1 MKVLSDTG
9 DQTDSRDTFQII
21 IKVDDDIQTEKTEE
35 TASTFASSSSDNLP
49 EGDGEPQKQ
58 IHESI
63 SSIQQLFGNCKFTTC
78 DIFLKG
84 KLREINILD
93 GYFYFYTLQ
102 SLKHTKQLIAHAEKV
117 VQFIDSLK
125 IQVNNVSEVLH
136 LMAISKELIKD
147 SKKKKEIIDE
157 LIKNY
162 DHNLK
167 SIRNILEGIKAHK
180 ESISKAKDLL
190 PVNVT
195 EIKRIQ
201 KEFEK
206 WDREAKVYFSY
217 VKGFFVCFGIL
228 IFFEMMDFLGSFYLN
243 THHAVMIIVYG
254 ILLLVGIIVYLHSN
268 TRIVEVYLAKIICQF
283 PSVLEHWK
291 KHKDY
296 LEELTIVNNYGQEDM
311 GEKWIRNMK
320 GCEDYNR
327 LVGDI
332 LDRKEG
338 ENRK

>member
-9 DQTDSRDTFQII
+9 DQADSRDTFRII
-21 IKVDDDIQTEKTEE
+21 IEVDDDIQTEKTQK
-35 TASTFASSSSDNLP
+35 TASTFASSSSDNQFILP

-58 IHESI
+58 IQESI
-63 SSIQQLFGNCKFTTC
+63 SSILQLFSNCKFTTG

-93 GYFYFYTLQ
+93 GYFYFDTLQ

-117 VQFIDSLK
+117 IQFIDSIK
-125 IQVNNVSEVLH
+125 VQITDVSEVLH

-162 DHNLK
+162 DYNLK
-167 SIRNILEGIKAHK
+167 SIRNILEGIKTHK

-201 KEFEK
+201 TEFEK

-217 VKGFFVCFGIL
+217 VKGFFVCFSIL
-228 IFFEMMDFLGSFYLN
+228 VFFEMMDLLGSFYLN
-243 THHAVMIIVYG
+243 THHAIMIIVYG
-254 ILLLVGIIVYLHSN
+254 ILLLVGVIIYLYASN
-268 TRIVEVYLAKIICQF
+268 YRSKADDYLW
-283 PSVLEHWK
+283 EYWK

-296 LEELTIVNNYGQEDM
+296 LEELTIVNSYGQENM
-311 GEKWIRNMK
+311 SEKWTRNMK
-320 GCEDYNR
+320 SYEDYNR

-338 ENRK
+338 ENRKMYF